1 MASSLGPM
9 PTAQKMARGC
19 FGIFCKTTGVLLAI
33 LAVISAALWVAIY
46 DSNRHHII
54 GKAPIGPVGEMQVAY
69 QHDGDMSYNHYVR
82 IVGKTTAYAEWTY
95 VGWDLQAS
103 GKCKSASSSDGR
115 FTCLYSRHP
124 LRPRGQLLMEDT
136 MPLMVIHDRKT
147 GVIWPTEQSDEHFT
161 SYWLSAWRII
171 RLSNPELPEVPE

>member
-1 MASSLGPM
+1 M
-9 PTAQKMARGC
+9 PTPQKMARGC
-19 FGIFCKTTGVLLAI
+19 FGIFCKTTGVLLLI
-33 LAVISAALWVAIY
+33 LAVIFPALWVAING
-46 DSNRHHII
+46 SNRHHIII
-54 GKAPIGPVGEMQVAY
+54 GKAPIGPLGEMQVAY

-82 IVGKTTAYAEWTY
+82 IVGKTSAYAEWTY
-95 VGWDLQAS
+95 VGRDLQAS

-115 FTCLYSRHP
+115 FTCLYSQHP
-124 LRPRGQLLMEDT
+124 IKTQAHLIEQTIPLL
-136 MPLMVIHDRKT
+136 VIYDHKT